1 MKLKIKISTFLF
13 IFLLSVTA
21 FAQEDTY
28 IVKFKDLIQLYG
40 ADSDPRQSYIAATW
54 DEVQEY
60 IEEGIV
66 EYYEPNVEATLHT
79 TTQTGGETTV
89 STTPWNLKN
98 IYATFPKNIAA
109 LGNDI
114 RVGVIDSGMNEY
126 AAPGKIAPGYNFVDN
141 TTDVTEP
148 DNNIHGT
155 VVGNIIAHYETGV
168 ATECNIVPL
177 KCFYENPE
185 GKYVSNSKLL
195 TDAIYAAVNDY
206 HCDVIN
212 MSFKL
217 GTTTDE
223 EIKTFKEAVDYA
235 VSMGT
240 ILIASVGN
248 DGNSSVSY
256 PAAFDN
262 VIGVGSVNEHNERSK
277 FSQWNDSV
285 FVTAPGEELPL
296 TITTTAPS
304 GTSFSAPHVSGLA
317 AIAKCISPKIN
328 QEEFMQL
335 LEKTSEDL
343 GEKGKDIYYGYGLI
357 NCEAAIKKL
366 IEGRKIYISPVTF
379 LNVQVGDYIGR
390 TSVAT
395 IYNNTQEPLT
405 ISVLYGQYNVD
416 KTLIFAKIKQDATL
430 SGGDYVPIPVPCPV
444 GNAKYMVWDSLINM
458 VPLTPSSFK

>member
-1 MKLKIKISTFLF
+1 MKIKISTFLF
-13 IFLLSVTA
+13 IIILSVSA
-21 FAQEDTY
+21 YAQEDTY

-79 TTQTGGETTV
+79 TTQTGGDTTV
-89 STTPWNLKN
+89 LTTPWNLKN

-109 LGNDI
+109 LGNGI
-114 RVGVIDSGMNEY
+114 RVGIIDSGMNEY
-126 AAPGKIAPGYNFVDN
+126 AAPGRIVQGYNFIDN

-177 KCFYENPE
+177 KCFYENSE
-185 GKYVSNSKLL
+185 GKYVSNSKLI

-223 EIKTFKEAVDYA
+223 ELKTFKEAIDYA
-235 VSMGT
+235 VSMGA

-262 VIGVGSVNEHNERSK
+262 VIGVGSVNEHNERSE

-296 TITTTAPS
+296 RITKTAPS
-304 GTSFSAPHVSGLA
+304 GTSFSAPHVSALA
-317 AIAKCISPKIN
+317 AIAKCITPQIN

-335 LEKTSEDL
+335 LENTSEDL
-343 GEKGKDIYYGYGLI
+343 GEIGKDIYYGYGII
-357 NCEAAIKKL
+357 NCEKAVKKL
-366 IEGRKIYISPVTF
+366 IEGRKIYISPVSIIDVNEANYTGK
-379 LNVQVGDYIGR
+379 VSEVI
-390 TSVAT
+390 
-395 IYNNTQEPLT
+395 IYNNTDESLDFEM
-405 ISVLYGQYNVD
+405 IYALYNAD
-416 KTLIFAKIKQDATL
+416 RTL
-430 SGGDYVPIPVPCPV
+430 STVKKGQGTLAGRSSGFWRVKYID
-444 GNAKYMVWDSLINM
+444 GNVRYMVWESLKNM
-458 VPLTPSSFK
+458 VPLGQSSFK